1 MRRRLTGDRTGRAR
15 RVAPIATGMLLVAL
29 GTMLAPVRSTGA
41 TSPEVRKQ
49 LRLIDQALRLRVGRD
64 DLPATQADAE
74 LQRRAAELASR
85 ESAGG
90 RDPALLAEHRRE
102 AAAFFAHIKQAIRSA
117 SRWPSDQPPE
127 KYETQAI
134 GQLERARGDYREALR
149 EGKDPRDALRL
160 AQQVLAWTRGEKEVP
175 GDRDLFAGEE
185 ARVTAALQAGPA
197 APPPTTGPPTTGPP
211 PPVPPAVGAGADPG
225 PPTTGPPPAVPP
237 AVGAGADPGPPTTG
251 PPPPVPPAVGARAD
265 PGPPTTGPPPRPPVK
280 GREPSV
286 VAVPP
291 TSPPTSPPPTPPA
304 AAAGG
309 AATAP
314 ENSPTYVPNDEA
326 IEFRRKAD
334 DALGEGDLETA
345 LREHEEALK
354 IEPRYAPWWSVL
366 GDTLGEH
373 GRWQEAEAA
382 FRRAVELNPDEPE
395 YRVGLALALLR
406 LGRREEAIKHAQAA
420 RAMAREQENELH
432 ETHPVYQ
439 ELDVPEDSSED
450 SPPSR

>member
-211 PPVPPAVGAGADPG
+211 PPVPPAVGA
-225 PPTTGPPPAVPP
+225 
-237 AVGAGADPGPPTTG
+237 
-251 PPPPVPPAVGARAD
+251 RAD